1 MTLQG
6 VPLEVAMARHPLCLG
21 AAVLAAVTPLTVLG
35 SYGGSTGAEALPGC
49 PPTTLTR
56 TGSQTTGI
64 YETAT
69 DATWDL
75 TGAVWDHVAPK
86 PILYPV
92 RSETW
97 TRGCIVGAR
106 IYGDVPESLTRDQ
119 WYDGQDGGPRMGGEG
134 FRQTLT
140 DSPGNYL
147 LVRNTYV
154 SDYEDAYDP
163 NGVNPGDMLYLDHV
177 QAHYI
182 RDDCIENE
190 GRGTTQVPMSV
201 LMRDSLFDGC
211 FTGFAER
218 PPSVGDGLPN
228 GTGTQTFDVEHS
240 LLYVQPQPLGP
251 NYCSTSLTLVG
262 RCVATAEPSVWLG
275 AHGIWKWS
283 SAAASTVVVRNSIF
297 RLDLPSYSGCVS
309 QQWPDGTY
317 QDDVL
322 VWAGPGPYASAGGYA
337 NTLPPGVRVT
347 TDVGVWDR
355 AKAAWLAGQP
365 WDTKPPEPSPAP
377 GPGTRTD
384 TRLSARTL
392 GHRVLG
398 TLSTAAGRRLDG
410 KPVLL
415 QRRAAGS
422 SRWSTAARPTSDG
435 SGHVRRTVRPARA
448 TWFRWCFRGDERNAP
463 TRSRAVRVLP

>member
-1 MTLQG
+1 MRYAPLHRARRRKAPLVRVAAATAVLLGGLVGSGPSVAATPPVTLTLTGNQTQG
-6 VPLEVAMARHPLCLG
+6 VRADNN
-21 AAVLAAVTPLTVLG
+21 
-35 SYGGSTGAEALPGC
+35 GG
-49 PPTTLTR
+49 
-56 TGSQTTGI
+56 
-64 YETAT
+64 
-69 DATWDL
+69 TWDL
-75 TGAVWDHVAPK
+75 RGAVWNENAPD
-86 PILYPV
+86 PIAYPI
-92 RSETW
+92 RSDAWTKGAILGGTVYGNIPKTW
-97 TRGCIVGAR
+97 
-106 IYGDVPESLTRDQ
+106 TRDQ
-119 WYDGQDGGPRMGGEG
+119 WYNGLDGGRELHGEVYRQSMTDTADNTLLIQDGYAED
-134 FRQTLT
+134 F
-140 DSPGNYL
+140 
-147 LVRNTYV
+147 
-154 SDYEDAYDP
+154 EDAYDP
-163 NGVNPGDMLYLDHV
+163 NAVRSDSTTDLEHV
-177 QAHYI
+177 RATYI

-201 LMRDSLFDGC
+201 LVRDSLFDGC

-322 VWAGPGPYASAGGYA
+322 VWAGPGPYASAGGCA

-365 WDTKPPEPSPAP
+365 WDTKPPEPSPPP

-384 TRLSARTL
+384 TRLSARTM

>member
-6 VPLEVAMARHPLCLG
+6 VLVEVAMARHPLRLV
-21 AAVLAAVTPLTVLG
+21 AVLALVAPLTLLAG
-35 SYGGSTGAEALPGC
+35 SGGSPGAEALPGC
-49 PPTTLTR
+49 PATMLSR
-56 TGSQTTGI
+56 TGPQTTGI

-75 TGAVWDHVAPK
+75 NGAVWDHVAPK
-86 PILYPV
+86 PLMYPV

-106 IYGDVPESLTRDQ
+106 IYGDVPQNLTRDQ

-140 DSPGNYL
+140 DSPGNYVL
-147 LVRNTYV
+147 IRNTYV

-201 LMRDSLFDGC
+201 VVRDSLFDGC

-218 PPSVGDGLPN
+218 PPAAGDGLPN
-228 GTGTQTFDVEHS
+228 GTGAQTFDVAHT

-251 NYCSTSLTLVG
+251 NYCSTTLTLIG
-262 RCVATAEPSVWLG
+262 RCTATAQPGVWLG

-283 SAAASTVVVRNSIF
+283 SAGAATVVVRNSIF
-297 RLDLPSYSGCVS
+297 RLDLPSYSSCVS
-309 QQWPDGTY
+309 QKWPNGTY
-317 QDDVL
+317 ENVVL
-322 VWAGPGPYASAGGYA
+322 VWAGPGPYASAGGCA
-337 NTLPPGVRVT
+337 NTLPPGVRLT

-355 AKAAWLAGQP
+355 AKAAWLAGRP
-365 WDTKPPEPSPAP
+365 WDTTPPQPQPTPAP
-377 GPGTRTD
+377 GGRTD
-384 TRLSARTL
+384 TRLSVRAV
-392 GHRVLG
+392 GHRLLG
-398 TLSTAAGRRLDG
+398 TLSGAGRRLDG
-410 KPVLL
+410 RTVVL
-415 QRRAAGS
+415 QRRPARSA
-422 SRWSTAARPTSDG
+422 RWSVAARRTSDG
-435 SGHVRRTVRPARA
+435 SGHVRRTVRPDHAS
-448 TWFRWCFRGDERNAP
+448 WFRWVFRGDDRYAP
-463 TRSRAVRVLP
+463 VASRGVRVLP